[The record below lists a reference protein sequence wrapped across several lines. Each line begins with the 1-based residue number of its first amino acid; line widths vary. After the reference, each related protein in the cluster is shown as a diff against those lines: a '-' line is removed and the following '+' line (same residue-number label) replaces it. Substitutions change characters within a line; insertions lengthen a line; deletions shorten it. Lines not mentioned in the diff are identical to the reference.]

1 MEERDFIKRQISLIA
16 KVLSELFAKL
26 SSEEPKS
33 NNLELTIQT
42 LDEELNLNFHE
53 LLELSE
59 EETIKFLKT
68 KKKFEN
74 EDFLHLSN
82 IFELIANEPS
92 ENISLKLR
100 ISEKTLIFLEYLQ
113 NNDDIFCIERNQKIS
128 NIKAFIKNQ

>member
-100 ISEKTLIFLEYLQ
+100 ISEKTLIF
-113 NNDDIFCIERNQKIS
+113 
-128 NIKAFIKNQ
+128 